1 VTSGPEAVRR
11 RDPSPAADG
20 SRPDPVMER
29 AGRLLSIRPHS
40 TLELREKLMSAGFAE
55 PEVEATLERL
65 TELKIVDDASFA
77 RSLAESRN
85 RHGSRSAAAIA
96 AELEAKGV
104 DPDLSQEAL
113 AEIDDLAT
121 ARQLAVDQA
130 SVMGHLP
137 FEAQARRIYGQLARR
152 GFEEETIQEALK
164 AVLPP
169 EGWD

>member
-1 VTSGPEAVRR
+1 MTTGSEATRR
-11 RDPSPAADG
+11 TGSSDVANG

-29 AGRLLSIRPHS
+29 AGRLLSVRPRS
-40 TLELREKLMSAGFAE
+40 TKELREKLLAAGFGE
-55 PEVEATLERL
+55 PEVEATLDRL
-65 TELKIVDDASFA
+65 TELGIVDDASFA
-77 RSLAESRN
+77 RELAESRN
-85 RHGSRSAAAIA
+85 RHGSRSAAAIS

-104 DPDLSQEAL
+104 DPDLAQEAL

-121 ARQLAVDQA
+121 ARRLAIEQA

-137 FEAQARRIYGQLARR
+137 LEAQARRIYGALARR
-152 GFEEETIQEALK
+152 GFDEETIQEAVK